1 MTTQQLA
8 DQLVTYCRT
17 GKFTEAYNE
26 LFADNA
32 SSHEMAG
39 LPNADVYGL
48 DNMRKKSAEWAA
60 SVESVNEMTVSDPV
74 VSDGYFAVSMFI
86 DLSKKDGTSDKAD
99 EICLYKTA
107 NGKITEERFFYSM
120 G

>member
-8 DQLVTYCRT
+8 DKLVEYCRT

-26 LFADNA
+26 LFADDA
-32 SSHEMAG
+32 SSHEMPG
-39 LPNADVYGL
+39 LPNADVYGR
-48 DNMRKKSAEWAA
+48 DNMHKKSAEWAA
-60 SVESVNEMTVSDPV
+60 ETESLNELTVSDPV
-74 VSDGYFAVSMFI
+74 VSNGYFAVSMYI
-86 DLSKKDGTSDKAD
+86 DITKKDGTREKAD